1 MSSLT
6 LGLLL
11 ALVSTISTAFAH
23 AFLKAGKNKLAVQ
36 AWVRLTGFAIALP
49 FAFWVGLP
57 PVSLVPWVIGAAA
70 IHAVYQL
77 TLTWSYT
84 VSDFS
89 VAYPLARG
97 ATPVCTSLLGVSL
110 LSDRLGPYMIGGI
123 AIITLGILLL
133 ARKGGLTRWG
143 LVAAMLAALL
153 TTAYTIIDAHGVR
166 IAPEPLLFI
175 VWYYIADGISMPTA
189 LVIREGKGAF
199 AALASEVQTG
209 IRAGI
214 MALLA
219 FVPALFAFDL
229 APVGAV
235 SALRECSVLI
245 GLALGGAMLKERLD
259 RNRIAGAT
267 LITIGGFAIIAQS
280 F

>member
-11 ALVSTISTAFAH
+11 ALVSTVSTAFAH
-23 AFLKAGKNKLAVQ
+23 AYLKAGHNKLTVQ
-36 AWVRLTGFAIALP
+36 AWVRMTGFAFALP

-57 PVSLVPWVIGAAA
+57 PASLVPWIIGAAA

-97 ATPVCTSLLGVSL
+97 ATPVFTSLLGVGL
-110 LSDRLGPYMIGGI
+110 LGDRLGPYMIGGI

-166 IAPEPLLFI
+166 LASEPLLFI
-175 VWYYIADGISMPTA
+175 VWFYLADGISMPTT
-189 LVIREGKGAF
+189 LIVKERNGVF
-199 AALASEVQTG
+199 AVLASEFSTG

-229 APVGAV
+229 VPVGAV

-259 RNRIAGAT
+259 RNRIFGAT
-267 LITIGGFAIIAQS
+267 LIMIGGIIIVAQS
-280 F
+280 L